1 MKLVFFLFLL
11 LGLVTAMH
19 LKTESSISLQLDQS
33 HVYIP
38 LEYEGNEGEV
48 TLSVKG
54 LPDGLYLD
62 N

>member
-1 MKLVFFLFLL
+1 ML